1 MWSRYAG
8 LVVSCDTLLYC
19 GLWWWCTLHF
29 FRYLGCP
36 RLRFPTVGIT
46 TYLCNNASD
55 LKCPIIIIQ
64 HEFLFLEH
72 GLSDVDPH
80 NVIVYNP
87 FPWSPTITFLTL
99 AALPH
104 KTCFLTIRT
113 VSFYTS
119 RQNLLPKNINQPFG
133 GSLRFFTNSKLAFE
147 KYNQEKYSKSSGNT
161 SLAWD

>member
-1 MWSRYAG
+1 MWASNSTTILFALIKCG
-8 LVVSCDTLLYC
+8 PGMLAWLYHVTPFFIVDY
-19 GLWWWCTLHF
+19 GGGVHCTF
-29 FRYLGCP
+29 FRNLGSP

-46 TYLCNNASD
+46 MYLCNNESD

-119 RQNLLPKNINQPFG
+119 CQNLLPKNVSQPFG
-133 GSLRFFTNSKLAFE
+133 GSLRFFYKFQTGF
-147 KYNQEKYSKSSGNT
+147 
-161 SLAWD
+161 